1 MAGGDDMTGAAFQ
14 NCVRSLANLS
24 WSDLIDVN
32 VAHGTGKYTDFIL
45 FSNEPLTWLIRLDD
59 DRAEKVWQLI
69 QARQPKQ
76 DIVGR

>member
-1 MAGGDDMTGAAFQ
+1 MTGAEFQ
-14 NCVRSLANLS
+14 NCVRSLMGLS
-24 WSDLIDVN
+24 WSDLIEPGVVQEERSSEN
-32 VAHGTGKYTDFIL
+32 YRL
-45 FSNEPLTWLIRLDD
+45 FFLDPVTWLIRLDD